1 MGNGKKY
8 AQEQPGFAHY
18 PLPITHYLIA
28 VALLAAMMSG
38 CGTVGKRDVSRAPP
52 ARGGG
57 YYLDDGPGANPPA
70 DLDSLADAVPRR
82 EPLHRGASRPYSVM
96 GRDYMPLTTLG
107 PYRARGIATW
117 YGRRYHGKTTS
128 IGEPYDMYAM
138 TAAHTTLPIPSY
150 ARVTHL
156 ASGKAVVVRINDRGP
171 FVGDRLIDLSYAAAH
186 RLGVLATGSAMVE
199 VESIVPGMAPPA
211 LAETPAPLRQEPA
224 PVAAA
229 VVPASVMEPAA
240 ASTPPAPEVPILSGA
255 SGVYLQLG
263 AFGSKD
269 NAENFLTRLKLQ
281 VDWLADR
288 LDVLSRDGL
297 HRVRA
302 GPYASSIEAR
312 RIAERVS
319 ETLGIK
325 PLVLNR

>member
-1 MGNGKKY
+1 MMGGCSTATKR
-8 AQEQPGFAHY
+8 EP
-18 PLPITHYLIA
+18 A
-28 VALLAAMMSG
+28 VS
-38 CGTVGKRDVSRAPP
+38 KAPP
-52 ARGGG
+52 APRGGG

-70 DLDSLADAVPRR
+70 DLDSVADAVPRR

-96 GRDYMPLTTLG
+96 GRDYTPMTTLG

-199 VESIVPGMAPPA
+199 VESIVPGMAPPV

-224 PVAAA
+224 RAPAAA

-281 VDWLADR
+281 VDWLPDR

>member
-1 MGNGKKY
+1 MMGGCSTATKR
-8 AQEQPGFAHY
+8 EP
-18 PLPITHYLIA
+18 A
-28 VALLAAMMSG
+28 VS
-38 CGTVGKRDVSRAPP
+38 KAPP
-52 ARGGG
+52 APRGGG

-70 DLDSLADAVPRR
+70 DLDSVADAVPRR

-96 GRDYMPLTTLG
+96 GRDYTPMTTLG

-199 VESIVPGMAPPA
+199 VESIVPGMAPPV

-224 PVAAA
+224 RAPAAA

>member
-1 MGNGKKY
+1 MMALSVGK
-8 AQEQPGFAHY
+8 PGF
-18 PLPITHYLIA
+18 ITRHFVLA
-28 VALLAAMMSG
+28 ALLAAMMTGG
-38 CGTVGKRDVSRAPP
+38 CGTVPKRDSSVSKAPP

-70 DLDSLADAVPRR
+70 DLDAIPDAVPRR
-82 EPLHRGASRPYSVM
+82 EALHRGASRPYTVM
-96 GRDYMPLTTLG
+96 GRDYTPMTSLG
-107 PYRARGIATW
+107 PYRARGVATW
-117 YGRRYHGKTTS
+117 YGRRYHGKATS

-156 ASGKAVVVRINDRGP
+156 ASGRSVVVRVNDRGP

-186 RLGVLATGSAMVE
+186 RLGVVATGSTMVE
-199 VESIVPGMAPPA
+199 VESIVPGIAPPV
-211 LAETPAPLRQEPA
+211 LAENPAPSRQETASTAPA
-224 PVAAA
+224 PEVAAA
-229 VVPASVMEPAA
+229 APLPV
-240 ASTPPAPEVPILSGA
+240 PEVPILSDAG
-255 SGVYLQLG
+255 GVYLQLG

-269 NAENFLTRLKLQ
+269 NAENFLARLMLQ

-288 LDVLSRDGL
+288 LSVFSRDGF

-302 GPYASSIEAR
+302 GPYPDSVAAR

-319 ETLGIK
+319 ETLGIR
-325 PLVLNR
+325 PVMLTQ

>member
-1 MGNGKKY
+1 MMGGCSTATKR
-8 AQEQPGFAHY
+8 EP
-18 PLPITHYLIA
+18 A
-28 VALLAAMMSG
+28 VS
-38 CGTVGKRDVSRAPP
+38 KAPP
-52 ARGGG
+52 APRGGG

-96 GRDYMPLTTLG
+96 GRDYTPMTTLG

-186 RLGVLATGSAMVE
+186 RLGVLATGSAMVV
-199 VESIVPGMAPPA
+199 VESIVPGMAPPV

-224 PVAAA
+224 RAPAAA

-240 ASTPPAPEVPILSGA
+240 ASTPPVPDVPILSDA

-269 NAENFLTRLKLQ
+269 NAENFLTRLMLQ

-319 ETLGIK
+319 ETLGIR
-325 PLVLNR
+325 PLVLHR